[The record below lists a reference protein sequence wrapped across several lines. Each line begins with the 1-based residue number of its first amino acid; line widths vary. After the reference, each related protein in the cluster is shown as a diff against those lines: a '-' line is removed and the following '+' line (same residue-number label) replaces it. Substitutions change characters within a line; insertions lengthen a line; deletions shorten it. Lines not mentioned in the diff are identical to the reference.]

1 MNRRYVGPYNPKSV
15 NPGESVGFF
24 LVGQLHCRF
33 LPWGNCSCGR
43 ALKGPGYGFL
53 SRHSTRPDSYLV
65 RTMALTL
72 ARPGSAPSELTDGA
86 DDAARVLHVVASNDG
101 STSSALRDYLAS
113 TGHLEH
119 WVLAGKGSFS
129 PLTLP
134 RSVRSIRI
142 IPLPDGPRARLRA
155 ISETFT
161 KVRPSCVHAH
171 SFEAGAYV
179 RLARTIPTKSI
190 VYSPHCYTFER
201 RDISAGERA
210 LSVFFEYLL
219 APRAAAVA
227 ACSLRELHL
236 AARLHRTG
244 QIVHV
249 PQVPSNSSLASMETP
264 PVGQAGRIV
273 AAIGSLC
280 PQRDPEFFER
290 TVAAAGHGASW
301 IWIGDGEPRY
311 RRLLEDAGVCVTGHL
326 PRKNMIRLLRTAH
339 VYVHTA
345 AWEGSC
351 DMLLE
356 AAATGL
362 PIAARSI
369 PALRALR
376 IAGLAQTPEAL
387 ADTVTRLLRS
397 PADRRIQH
405 ESFRRA
411 FRVNTRATQSDR
423 LCELYGHKKAE

>member
-1 MNRRYVGPYNPKSV
+1 
-15 NPGESVGFF
+15 
-24 LVGQLHCRF
+24 
-33 LPWGNCSCGR
+33 
-43 ALKGPGYGFL
+43 
-53 SRHSTRPDSYLV
+53 
-65 RTMALTL
+65 MALTL
-72 ARPGSAPSELTDGA
+72 ARPSSTPSEPSDGT
-86 DDAARVLHVVASNDG
+86 DDAARVLHVVASNDR
-101 STSSALRDYLAS
+101 STAAALRDYVAA

-119 WVLAGKGSFS
+119 WVLAGKDSLS
-129 PLTLP
+129 SLTLP
-134 RSVRSIRI
+134 SGVRSIRI
-142 IPLPDGPRARLRA
+142 VSLPDGVRARLRA

-161 KVRPSCVHAH
+161 KVRPIRVHAH

-179 RLARTIPTKSI
+179 RLVRAVPTKSI

-201 RDISAGERA
+201 RDISAGARA
-210 LSVFFEYLL
+210 LNAFVEYLL

-244 QIVHV
+244 QLVHV
-249 PQVPSNSSLASMETP
+249 PHVPSNSSFESTEAP
-264 PVGQAGRIV
+264 PLGQAGRIV
-273 AAIGSLC
+273 AAIGPLTA
-280 PQRDPEFFER
+280 QRDPEFFVR
-290 TVAAAGHGASW
+290 TLAAADPGASW

-326 PRKNMIRLLRTAH
+326 PRKNMIRLLRTAD

-387 ADTVTRLLRS
+387 ADTVMRMLRS
-397 PADRRIQH
+397 PADRGIQC

-411 FRVNTRATQSDR
+411 FRINNRAIQSDR
-423 LCELYGHKKAE
+423 LCELYGRKRRNS